1 VSRFFGLTPKYRGVI
16 FTEIHDLVYHGGGG
30 FIHSEIYN
38 MPIWLRRYHI
48 EKINDYHR
56 KQEEE
61 QNKTT
66 QRNKST
72 NNKVAGPNINPS
84 STYNF

>member
-1 VSRFFGLTPKYRGVI
+1 
-16 FTEIHDLVYHGGGG
+16 
-30 FIHSEIYN
+30 

-48 EKINDYHR
+48 EKINNYHK

-61 QNKTT
+61 QSKALQKN
-66 QRNKST
+66 NST